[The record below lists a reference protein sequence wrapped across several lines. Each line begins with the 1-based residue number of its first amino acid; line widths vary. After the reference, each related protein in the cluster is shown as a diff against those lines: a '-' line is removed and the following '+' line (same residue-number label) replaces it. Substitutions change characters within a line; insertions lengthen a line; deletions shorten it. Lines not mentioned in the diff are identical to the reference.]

1 MVMKIPLRNAGLKSS
16 ALLCAGPYDLSI
28 SPIKIKNKNNPQGM
42 SCDGL
47 NRLLGVKCLV
57 IN

>member
-1 MVMKIPLRNAGLKSS
+1 MKIPLRNAGLKSS